1 MSKKIFIFIIDLV
14 VCILIYSFIISQ
26 IRSKTIL
33 LDIKITELEEKYS
46 ILKNETDYTM
56 EEIGR
61 LLSMNNLNKIAVER
75 NLKSP
80 TKAQIVELIN
90 DKVKTKKN

>member
-14 VCILIYSFIISQ
+14 VCILTYSFIISQ

-33 LDIKITELEEKYS
+33 LDIQMTELEEKYS
-46 ILKNETDYTM
+46 VLKNETDYTM
-56 EEIGR
+56 EEIGK

-80 TKAQIVELIN
+80 TKEQIVELTN
-90 DKVKTKKN
+90 DKVEAK

>member
-1 MSKKIFIFIIDLV
+1 MSKKIFIFIVELV

-33 LDIKITELEEKYS
+33 LDIQITELEEKYS
-46 ILKNETDYTM
+46 ILKNETDYIM
-56 EEIGR
+56 EEIGQ

-80 TKAQIVELIN
+80 TKEQIVELTN
-90 DKVKTKKN
+90 DKVEAK

>member
-1 MSKKIFIFIIDLV
+1 MSKKIFIFIVELV

-33 LDIKITELEEKYS
+33 LDIQMTELEEKYS
-46 ILKNETDYTM
+46 VLKNETDYTM

-80 TKAQIVELIN
+80 TKEQIVELIN

>member
-1 MSKKIFIFIIDLV
+1 MSKKFFIFIVELV

-33 LDIKITELEEKYS
+33 LDIQITELEEKYS
-46 ILKNETDYTM
+46 ILKNETDYIM
-56 EEIGR
+56 EEIGQ
-61 LLSMNNLNKIAVER
+61 LLSMNNLNKIAIER

-80 TKAQIVELIN
+80 TEEQIVELTN
-90 DKVKTKKN
+90 DKVEAK

>member
-1 MSKKIFIFIIDLV
+1 MSKKIFIFIVELV

-33 LDIKITELEEKYS
+33 LDIQITELEEKYS
-46 ILKNETDYTM
+46 ILKNETDYIM
-56 EEIGR
+56 EEIGQ
-61 LLSMNNLNKIAVER
+61 LLSMNNLNKIAIER

-80 TKAQIVELIN
+80 TEEQIVELTN
-90 DKVKTKKN
+90 DKVEAK

>member
-1 MSKKIFIFIIDLV
+1 MSKKFFILIVELI

-33 LDIKITELEEKYS
+33 LDIQITELEEKYS
-46 ILKNETDYTM
+46 ILKNETDYIM
-56 EEIGR
+56 EEIGQ

-80 TKAQIVELIN
+80 TKEQIVELTN
-90 DKVKTKKN
+90 DKVEAK

>member
-1 MSKKIFIFIIDLV
+1 M
-14 VCILIYSFIISQ
+14 
-26 IRSKTIL
+26 
-33 LDIKITELEEKYS
+33 LDIQITELEEKYS

-56 EEIGR
+56 EEIGK

-80 TKAQIVELIN
+80 TKEQIVELTN
-90 DKVKTKKN
+90 DKVEAK

>member
-1 MSKKIFIFIIDLV
+1 MSKKFFILIVELI

-33 LDIKITELEEKYS
+33 LDIQITELEEKYS

-56 EEIGR
+56 EEIGK

-80 TKAQIVELIN
+80 TKEQIVELTN
-90 DKVKTKKN
+90 DKVEAK

>member
-1 MSKKIFIFIIDLV
+1 MSKKFFILIVELI

-33 LDIKITELEEKYS
+33 LDIQITELEEKYS

-56 EEIGR
+56 EEIGK

-80 TKAQIVELIN
+80 TKEQIVELTN
-90 DKVKTKKN
+90 HKVEAK

>member
-1 MSKKIFIFIIDLV
+1 MSKKFFILIVELI

-33 LDIKITELEEKYS
+33 LDIQITELEEKYS

-56 EEIGR
+56 EEIGK

-80 TKAQIVELIN
+80 TEEQIVELTN
-90 DKVKTKKN
+90 DKVEAK

>member
-1 MSKKIFIFIIDLV
+1 MSKKFFILIVELI

-33 LDIKITELEEKYS
+33 LDIQITELEEKYS
-46 ILKNETDYTM
+46 ILKNETDYIM
-56 EEIGR
+56 EEIGQ
-61 LLSMNNLNKIAVER
+61 LLSMNNLNKIAIER

-80 TKAQIVELIN
+80 TEEQIVELTN
-90 DKVKTKKN
+90 DKVEAK

>member
-1 MSKKIFIFIIDLV
+1 MSKKFFILIVELI

-33 LDIKITELEEKYS
+33 LDIQITELEEKYS
-46 ILKNETDYTM
+46 ISKNESDYTM
-56 EEIGR
+56 EEIGK

-80 TKAQIVELIN
+80 TKEQIVELTN
-90 DKVKTKKN
+90 DKVEAK

>member
-14 VCILIYSFIISQ
+14 VCILTYSFIISQ

-33 LDIKITELEEKYS
+33 LDIQMTELEEKYS
-46 ILKNETDYTM
+46 VLKNETDYTM

-80 TKAQIVELIN
+80 TEEQIVELTN
-90 DKVKTKKN
+90 DKVEAK

>member
-1 MSKKIFIFIIDLV
+1 MSKKIFIFIVELV

-33 LDIKITELEEKYS
+33 LDIQITELEEKYS

-56 EEIGR
+56 EETGK

-80 TKAQIVELIN
+80 TKEQIVELTN
-90 DKVKTKKN
+90 DKVEAK

>member
-1 MSKKIFIFIIDLV
+1 MSKKFFILIVELI

-56 EEIGR
+56 EEIGK

-80 TKAQIVELIN
+80 TKEQIVELTN
-90 DKVKTKKN
+90 DKVEAK